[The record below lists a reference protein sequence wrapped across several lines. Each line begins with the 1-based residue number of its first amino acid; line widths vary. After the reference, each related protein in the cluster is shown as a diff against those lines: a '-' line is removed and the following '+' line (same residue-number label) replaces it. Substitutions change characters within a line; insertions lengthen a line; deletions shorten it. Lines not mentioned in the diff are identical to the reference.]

1 MKMQIFENEA
11 LSRHTYY
18 RIGGPARY
26 LAMPTSWSDL
36 VLLSDQIRKL
46 GLPWMVMGAGTNL
59 LVSDEGF
66 NGFVIKCSQLD
77 TRVELIEDG
86 ILSIG
91 ASVPVSSLLRNCAS
105 KGWGGLEFLAGIPG
119 QMGGVVA
126 MNGGTH
132 IGEIKDRLLAVS
144 VFSFDS
150 SDPLLE
156 FTRDQ
161 IKMSYR
167 ANHFLPK
174 GSVIYSLQ
182 LTMRPTDPQTVKS
195 QIDSILKRRKETQP
209 LEAPSCGSVFKNPKD
224 QGLQAWQVIDQLG
237 LRGHRIGNAQ
247 ISTKHSNWILNLGQA
262 KAKDVSDLIELVELR
277 AKRELGIEM
286 KPEVIRIG
294 RF

>member
-1 MKMQIFENEA
+1 
-11 LSRHTYY
+11 
-18 RIGGPARY
+18 
-26 LAMPTSWSDL
+26 
-36 VLLSDQIRKL
+36 
-46 GLPWMVMGAGTNL
+46 
-59 LVSDEGF
+59 
-66 NGFVIKCSQLD
+66 
-77 TRVELIEDG
+77 
-86 ILSIG
+86 
-91 ASVPVSSLLRNCAS
+91 
-105 KGWGGLEFLAGIPG
+105 
-119 QMGGVVA
+119 MGGVVA